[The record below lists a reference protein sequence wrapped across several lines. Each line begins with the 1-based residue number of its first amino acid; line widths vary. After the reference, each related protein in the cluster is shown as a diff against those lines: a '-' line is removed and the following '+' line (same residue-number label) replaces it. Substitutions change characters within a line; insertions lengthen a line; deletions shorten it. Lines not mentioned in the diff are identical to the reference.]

1 MKPPPFAYESPE
13 SLDSAVAVL
22 SEAGDDAKPLAG
34 GQSLIPLLN
43 LRFASPAVLVDL
55 NRLVDLEYV
64 RVDGDTLRI
73 GALTRH
79 STVEHSRDVAEHH
92 TLLAQA
98 VRFVAHPQIRNRGT
112 IGGTVAH
119 ADPAAEVPL
128 VMLLSDARFTAR
140 SVRGEREIAARDFFL
155 SVFTTAL
162 EPDEIITEVSL
173 PIAPRRPGRAR
184 ASSFRE
190 FARRHG
196 DYAIGGAAAVV
207 ELDADGVCT
216 DARIGL
222 LGAGA
227 TPVEAGAGARAAL
240 VGSPLTAESVHAAAH
255 EATAGI
261 SPPPTLH
268 GDTGYRTTVITE
280 MVTRAL
286 SGAANTAKE
295 ELA

>member
-13 SLDSAVAVL
+13 SLDSALAVL
-22 SEAGDDAKPLAG
+22 ADAGDDAKPLAG

-43 LRFASPAVLVDL
+43 LRFASPAMLVDL

-79 STVEHSRDVAEHH
+79 STVEHSPDVAEHH
-92 TLLAQA
+92 PLLAQA
-98 VRFVAHPQIRNRGT
+98 MRFVAHPQVRNRGT

-128 VMLLSDARFTAR
+128 VMLLSDARFTAC
-140 SVRGEREIAARDFFL
+140 SIRGEREIAARDFFL
-155 SVFTTAL
+155 SIYTTTL

-173 PIAPRRPGRAR
+173 PITPRRHDRAR

-196 DYAIGGAAAVV
+196 DYAIGGAAAIV

-216 DARIGL
+216 DVRIGL
-222 LGAGA
+222 LGAGG

-240 VGSPLTAESVHAAAH
+240 VGSPVTAESVRAAAH
-255 EATAGI
+255 EATADI

-268 GDTGYRTTVITE
+268 GDVGYRTTVIAE
-280 MVTRAL
+280 MAMRAL
-286 SGAANTAKE
+286 RGATNTAKE
-295 ELA
+295 ALA